1 MWLKTGD
8 LACDTDTCDQRF
20 LYSGPRVVV
29 LNAARAKGWHLFQ
42 GESLTGKPID
52 THVCPS
58 CIGTS
63 RSAVKSKGQS
73 LDEDVPLF

>member
-8 LACDTDTCDQRF
+8 LACDTCDQQF
-20 LYSGPRVVV
+20 LNPGPRVVV

-52 THVCPS
+52 THVCPV

-63 RSAVKSKGQS
+63 RSSTKSIGK
-73 LDEDVPLF
+73 PLENDTALF

>member
-8 LACDTDTCDQRF
+8 LACDTCDQT
-20 LYSGPRVVV
+20 YSYPGPRVVV

-42 GESLTGKPID
+42 GESLTGKAID
-52 THVCPS
+52 THVCPI

-63 RSAVKSKGQS
+63 RSVVKSKGRP
-73 LDEDVPLF
+73 LDEDFPLF